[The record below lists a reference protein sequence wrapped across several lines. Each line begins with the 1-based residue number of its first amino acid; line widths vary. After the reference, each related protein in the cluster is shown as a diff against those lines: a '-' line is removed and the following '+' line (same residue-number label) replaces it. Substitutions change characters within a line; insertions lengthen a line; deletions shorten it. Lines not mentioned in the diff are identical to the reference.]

1 MQRTISLRHVALL
14 AGIAALY
21 VVGGKLGLRLG
32 IVHPSVSA
40 VWAPTAVSLA
50 ALLMLGTRAWPVV
63 FGAAFLVNVTT
74 MGTVWTAL
82 GIATGNTLE
91 GVLGAWAVRR
101 WAEGGRAFDS
111 GRNVVRFAALG
122 ALAAPMVS
130 ATLGVTS
137 LFLSRYARLDEV
149 GAMWLTWWLGDAAG
163 ALLVTPPLLLWI
175 RQPTVA
181 WTRAQMVEGALALA
195 TLLVLGWI
203 AYATPLLS
211 ASSPAPFGYL
221 AMPWLIWVA
230 LRFGPRETATAVM
243 LVSALAVAGA
253 LHVVNNGQGALNLAL
268 IQLQTSMAVTA
279 TTMLVLAA
287 VVAERQRIGERLRE
301 LAVTDPLTGLANY
314 RRLIDVLESELARA
328 ERMRRGFAVLF
339 FDVDGLKAINDRH
352 GHLVGSR
359 VLCRVAE
366 GIRSSCRLV
375 DTPSRF
381 GGDEFA
387 VVMPEADDDAA
398 QRLARRVSAALAAD
412 PEKPPVRVSVGVA
425 LHPRDGASPE
435 DLLGAADDA
444 LYEMKGT
451 RRIPGAAREVS

>member
-14 AGIAALY
+14 TGIAALY

-40 VWAPTAVSLA
+40 VWAPTGIALA
-50 ALLMLGTRAWPVV
+50 AMLVLGTRAWPVV

-74 MGTVWTAL
+74 MGTAWTAL

-101 WAEGGRAFDS
+101 WAEGVRAFDS

-122 ALAAPMVS
+122 ALLAPMVS
-130 ATLGVTS
+130 ATLGVTT
-137 LFLSRYARLDEV
+137 LVLSGFARPDEA

-163 ALLVTPPLLLWI
+163 ALLVAPPLLLWI
-175 RQPTVA
+175 RQPTVT
-181 WTRAQMVEGALALA
+181 WTRAQVIECALVLA
-195 TLLVLGWI
+195 TLLVMGLIG
-203 AYATPLLS
+203 YTTPLLS
-211 ASSPAPFGYL
+211 ARSPAPFGYL

-253 LHVVNNGQGALNLAL
+253 LHVVDNGQGALNLAL
-268 IQLQTSMAVTA
+268 IQLQASMAVTA

-287 VVAERQRIGERLRE
+287 VVAERRGIGERLRQ
-301 LAVTDPLTGLANY
+301 LSVTDPLTGLANY
-314 RRLIDVLESELARA
+314 RRLIDVLESEVARA
-328 ERMRRGFAVLF
+328 DRTRRGFAVLF

-359 VLCRVAE
+359 ALCRVGEA
-366 GIRSSCRLV
+366 IRRSCRLV
-375 DTPSRF
+375 DTPARF

-387 VVMPEADDDAA
+387 VVMPEADEAA
-398 QRLARRVSAALAAD
+398 ARRLANRVATSLVAD
-412 PEKPPVRVSVGVA
+412 REKPSVAVSVGVA

-435 DLLGAADDA
+435 DLLGAADNA
-444 LYEMKGT
+444 LYAMKAT
-451 RRIPGAAREVS
+451 RRDPGAAREVS